1 MSSFFKLVK
10 ERLKSETPVFF
21 KDVKKKMKKMIIASG
36 GLGLIIYQIETASPD
51 FFPDIIVTAAQWIS
65 TVGVIGGFFGFGVA
79 SLPTTDVNLAN
90 KTIDDP
96 K

>member
-1 MSSFFKLVK
+1 MSSFLKLVK

-21 KDVKKKMKKMIIASG
+21 QGIKKIMKKMIIASA
-36 GLGLIIYQIETASPD
+36 GLGLIIYQTESASPD
-51 FFPDIIVTAAQWIS
+51 FFPDIIVSAAQWIS

-79 SLPTTDVNLAN
+79 SLPTTDVDLAN
-90 KTIDDP
+90 KTVDDP